1 MVSSVLLSLLIA
13 AGEETVHPGQLEDER
28 PQDAGTCWVAVVTT
42 PDVS

>member
-1 MVSSVLLSLLIA
+1 MSSVLLSLLIA
-13 AGEETVHPGQLEDER
+13 AGEETVHPGQLEYER

>member
-13 AGEETVHPGQLEDER
+13 AGEATVHPGQLEYER